1 MRWNGRD
8 GASKWTPLPARRAR
22 RGVHS
27 LNYPA
32 CTAQV
37 TTPRPTAT
45 VRVAPQDCSLHYLTR
60 GGAQLVLARHVVHS
74 TSQLSRTQAAHG
86 ADRCHPFASCCM
98 HAARNSAG
106 QVLLLARR
114 SSIRRS
120 TNRGEWVTCA
130 THSKAESGDSRSD
143 LHSTS
148 RVISPRRPVAVQRPC
163 APLTLHAGCVSSGR
177 HTSAH

>member
-1 MRWNGRD
+1 MCAAYFIYFTHKPYDSQQRPSMCSGALVARPPVLWSFDCRADRTHQRPEGWSWKGLD

-45 VRVAPQDCSLHYLTR
+45 VRVAPQDCSLHCLTR

-74 TSQLSRTQAAHG
+74 TSQLSRTQAGHG
-86 ADRCHPFASCCM
+86 ADRCDPFASCCM
-98 HAARNSAG
+98 HAAREFGRTGVAACQAQQHHG
-106 QVLLLARR
+106 
-114 SSIRRS
+114 
-120 TNRGEWVTCA
+120 
-130 THSKAESGDSRSD
+130 THRVGVSG
-143 LHSTS
+143 
-148 RVISPRRPVAVQRPC
+148 
-163 APLTLHAGCVSSGR
+163 
-177 HTSAH
+177 